1 VAAEPEVAGPEAAPD
16 APAAPAAVADA
27 PEGDAAA
34 HPGAAPKVP
43 RHRVALLLASVLMIA
58 LCGITYELLIG
69 TLSSYL
75 LGNSVTQFSITI
87 GLFLTSMGLGSFLS
101 RWVRRRLLPTFIAV
115 EIVIGLVGGLS
126 APLLFAAFAF
136 TRAYVPA
143 MVVTAIAIGTLVGL
157 EIPVLTRVVREYAEL
172 RVAISQVLT
181 WDYAGALCGALLFPL
196 LLLPRLGLVAAAIV
210 VGLTNLLVALAALA
224 VFRGEAW
231 RRRLAAGAL
240 LAAAFLGVLLGNSG
254 RVTRAIEAALYREP
268 VIHEARS
275 PYQRIVVTRWRDEV
289 RLYLDRKL
297 QFSSLDEHL
306 YHEALVH
313 PALALAGRRA
323 DVLILGGGDG
333 LAAREVLKWP
343 EVRRVTLVDIDPAV
357 TTLSRDHPTL
367 RVLNRGAL
375 ADPRVTIVAQDAYA
389 FLERGRA
396 GDSAPVTP
404 FDAIVV
410 DLPDP
415 SNESLAK
422 LYSREFYL
430 LLGRHL
436 AADGVAAIQSI
447 SPTQAADAFRCVG
460 ATLRA
465 AGLSVRPY
473 HVRVPSFG
481 DWGFH
486 LAARP
491 PWRSPLD
498 LDRLALPVATRSL
511 DREAAARLF
520 DLPAAVPGE
529 RPARVSTLA
538 EPVILRHYLASRLE
552 ELH

>member
-1 VAAEPEVAGPEAAPD
+1 VSADLEAGEPEAAAADPGG
-16 APAAPAAVADA
+16 AAPAR
-27 PEGDAAA
+27 
-34 HPGAAPKVP
+34 VP
-43 RHRVALLLASVLMIA
+43 RHKVALLLTSVLVIA

-87 GLFLTSMGLGSFLS
+87 GLFLSSMGLGSFLS

-115 EIVIGLVGGLS
+115 EILVGLVGGLS
-126 APLLFAAFAF
+126 APLLFAAFAY

-143 MVVTAIAIGTLVGL
+143 MVVTAVAIGTLVGL

-181 WDYAGALCGALLFPL
+181 WDYGGALVGALVFPL
-196 LLLPRLGLVAAAIV
+196 LLLPRLGLIAAAVVIGLLNLVVALVALLVFRGQPWRGRLAAAALVAAA
-210 VGLTNLLVALAALA
+210 A
-224 VFRGEAW
+224 
-231 RRRLAAGAL
+231 
-240 LAAAFLGVLLGNSG
+240 LGVLLGASG
-254 RVTRAIEAALYREP
+254 RVTRTIEAALYREP

-297 QFSSLDEHL
+297 QFSSLDEHR

-323 DVLILGGGDG
+323 EVLVLGGGDG
-333 LAAREVLKWP
+333 LVAREALKWP
-343 EVRRVTLVDIDPAV
+343 DVRRVTLVDLDPMM
-357 TTLSRDHPTL
+357 TSLSRDLPVL
-367 RVLNRGAL
+367 RELNRGAL
-375 ADPRVTIVAQDAYA
+375 ADPRVTIVNQDAYG

-396 GDSAPVTP
+396 GAPGPATP
-404 FDAIVV
+404 YDVVLV

-415 SNESLAK
+415 ANESLAK

-436 AADGVAAIQSI
+436 AADGVAAVQSI
-447 SPTQAADAFRCVG
+447 SPTQAPDAFRCVG
-460 ATLRA
+460 ASLQA

-473 HVRVPSFG
+473 HVQVPSFG

-486 LAARP
+486 LAARS
-491 PWRSPLD
+491 PWRAPLD
-498 LDRLALPVATRSL
+498 LARLTVPVPTRYL
-511 DREAAARLF
+511 DREPAAQLF
-520 DLPAAVPGE
+520 DLPAAA
-529 RPARVSTLA
+529 PASGPSAVRVSTLA
-538 EPVILRHYLASRLE
+538 EPVILRYYLASRLE
-552 ELH
+552 QLH